1 MRRKKYKILL
11 VEDAKI
17 AQAMAIITLNEL
29 HCDVN
34 IASNGIEAIEQIKKT
49 IYDIVFMDL
58 GLPDMDGFSTTE
70 KIRKHEKTTNLK
82 RTPIIALT
90 SHEGEHIEIT
100 CHDHDMDDF
109 LVKPLTEKKALSM
122 LKKYVLRKKSN

>member
-1 MRRKKYKILL
+1 MKRKKYKILL

-17 AQAMAIITLNEL
+17 AQAMAIITLKEL
-29 HCDVN
+29 NCDVN
-34 IASNGIEAIEQIKKT
+34 TASSGIEAMEQIKKT
-49 IYDIVFMDL
+49 TYDIIFMDL

-70 KIRKHEKTTNLK
+70 HVRKHENATNRE

-100 CHDHDMDDF
+100 CHDNDMDDF
-109 LVKPLTEKKALSM
+109 LVKPLTEKKAFSM
-122 LKKYVLRKKSN
+122 LEKYVFNKKSK